1 MSGRP
6 FHPFDSLSAMNDLIP
21 LYEALLSR
29 IDAAAKRSGRVGEDI
44 TLVAVTKTHGPET
57 VRDAV
62 DAGMTLFGENK
73 VQEAAWKIPLCP
85 AAARWQLIGHLQ
97 SNKARHAVRLFETIH
112 SVDSIKLFDTLEAAA
127 RQAGTR
133 PEIYLE
139 VNVSG
144 EPSKYGLTPEEL
156 PETVEHIL
164 ANAQALSL
172 TGLMTMAPFS
182 ADPED
187 ARPHFARLRTLRDD
201 LASRFGLDLPHL
213 SMGMSGDFEVA
224 IEEGATDIRVGTALF
239 GARPKLA
246 ALRPVPDADT
256 SSGIL

>member
-1 MSGRP
+1 
-6 FHPFDSLSAMNDLIP
+6 MNDLIP
-21 LYEALLSR
+21 IYEGILAR
-29 IDAAAKRSGRVGEDI
+29 MAAAAQRAGRSPEEV
-44 TLVAVTKTHGPET
+44 TLVAVTKTHGPEV

-62 DAGMTLFGENK
+62 DAGMCLFGENK

-85 AAARWQLIGHLQ
+85 GGTHWQLIGHLQ

-144 EPSKYGLTPEEL
+144 EPSKYGLTPESV
-156 PETVEHIL
+156 PAVVEHIL
-164 ANAQALSL
+164 AESQALSL
-172 TGLMTMAPFS
+172 TGLMTMAPF
-182 ADPED
+182 DPEPEH
-187 ARPHFARLRTLRDD
+187 ARVHFARLRTLRDD
-201 LASRFGLDLPHL
+201 LAAHFALDLPHL
-213 SMGMSGDFEVA
+213 SMGMTNDFEVA
-224 IEEGATDIRVGTALF
+224 IEEGATDVRIGTALF
-239 GARPKLA
+239 GARPKLS

-256 SSGIL
+256 TSGIL